1 MGAVSRGGKSAVF
14 SFTYQKSHVI
24 KKKEKLLDKQG
35 RRNTILSEVR
45 SQKSEV
51 RIAILSLDGCIK
63 K

>member
-1 MGAVSRGGKSAVF
+1 MSRGGKSAVF

-24 KKKEKLLDKQG
+24 KKKEILLDKQG

-51 RIAILSLDGCIK
+51 RIAILPLDGCIK